1 MQPGLPVVE
10 CIPNFSEGRDRSVI
24 DALVT
29 AISQTDG
36 VRVLH
41 RTSDHDHNRSVI
53 TFAGS
58 PQTVQ
63 EAAFTAI
70 ARAADLID
78 MTQHSGAH
86 PRLGAADV
94 VPFVPIRNITLAD
107 CVTLARQVAQRVG
120 DELQLPVYL
129 YEAAA
134 TRPERRNLADV
145 RRGEYE
151 LLTQQI
157 TTLARQPDF
166 GPARV
171 GSAGAVIIG
180 AREALIAYN
189 VFLSTDNV
197 QIAKKIARAIRHS
210 SGGLA
215 GVKALGLLVD
225 GRAQVSMNLVDYR
238 RTPVHRVVELIRRE
252 AAQYGVRIERSEL
265 IGLIP
270 QDALIDAA
278 AWYLQLHDF
287 NPSQILEQRL
297 FDDTKL

>member
-1 MQPGLPVVE
+1 
-10 CIPNFSEGRDRSVI
+10 
-24 DALVT
+24 
-29 AISQTDG
+29 
-36 VRVLH
+36 
-41 RTSDHDHNRSVI
+41 
-53 TFAGS
+53 
-58 PQTVQ
+58 
-63 EAAFTAI
+63 
-70 ARAADLID
+70 
-78 MTQHSGAH
+78 
-86 PRLGAADV
+86 
-94 VPFVPIRNITLAD
+94 
-107 CVTLARQVAQRVG
+107 
-120 DELQLPVYL
+120 
-129 YEAAA
+129 
-134 TRPERRNLADV
+134 V

-157 TTLARQPDF
+157 TTPQRQPDY

-189 VFLSTDNV
+189 VFLTTDNV
-197 QIAKKIARAIRHS
+197 QIAKHIARAIRHS

-252 AAQYGVRIERSEL
+252 AAQYGVSVERSEL

-270 QDALIDAA
+270 QDALIEAA
-278 AWYLQLHDF
+278 AWYLQLHEF

-297 FDDTKL
+297 FDDPNS